1 MFFHYATI
9 VGALVEDWEGVSGE
23 GDHVPAELGVKVVEC
38 SFDEFITAAG
48 GGGEG
53 ASCYY

>member
-9 VGALVEDWEGVSGE
+9 VGALVEYWEGVSGE
-23 GDHVPAELGVKVVEC
+23 GDHVSTELGVKVVEC
-38 SFDEFITAAG
+38 SFDELFIIAG

-53 ASCYY
+53 ASCNC